1 MLKDKILWMSNNYG
15 HFKRYKEIQTQ
26 DQSVSDY
33 TDNKNEKGFSMD
45 NKIYI
50 NLIFLLIVFMAFIY

>member
-1 MLKDKILWMSNNYG
+1 MSNNYG
-15 HFKRYKEIQTQ
+15 HFKRYKWIQTQ

-45 NKIYI
+45 NKIYK